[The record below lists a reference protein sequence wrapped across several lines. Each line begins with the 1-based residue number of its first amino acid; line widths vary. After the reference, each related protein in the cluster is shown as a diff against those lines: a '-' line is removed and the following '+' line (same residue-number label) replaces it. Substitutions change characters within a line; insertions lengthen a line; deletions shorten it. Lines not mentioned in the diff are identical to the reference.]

1 MISHAFPRARP
12 RFGLIALAGI
22 IGTILLTPVGKAA
35 ESDPNLEA
43 VQTVCGKCHTT
54 AVFMKEPRSWDRW
67 NDVFADMTRR
77 GAKGSDEQLEQ
88 VTKYFLEN
96 LTLVNINSSPSD
108 ELVWVLGMSEDAA
121 QSIIARRV
129 RQPFTDITQLRSVP
143 GVDAEKLQQRKNRIL
158 F

>member
-1 MISHAFPRARP
+1 MTSHALSRAR
-12 RFGLIALAGI
+12 RSFDLIALAGTVGI
-22 IGTILLTPVGKAA
+22 ILLTHLGEAA

-43 VQTVCGKCHTT
+43 VQIVCGKCHTT
-54 AVFMKEPRSWDRW
+54 AVFMKEPRSWERW

-77 GAKGSDEQLEQ
+77 GAKGTDEQLEQ

-96 LTLVNINSSPSD
+96 LTVVNINSSPSD
-108 ELVWVLGMSEDAA
+108 ELVWVLGMNEEAA
-121 QSIIARRV
+121 RSIIARRE

-143 GVDAEKLQQRKNRIL
+143 GVDSQKLQQRKNRIL

>member
-1 MISHAFPRARP
+1 MTSYALPRAR
-12 RFGLIALAGI
+12 RSFGLIALAGT
-22 IGTILLTPVGKAA
+22 IGIILLTHLGEAA
-35 ESDPNLEA
+35 ESDPNLAA
-43 VQTVCGKCHTT
+43 VQIVCGKCHTT

-77 GAKGSDEQLEQ
+77 GAKGTDEQLEQ

-96 LTLVNINSSPSD
+96 LTLVNINRSPSE
-108 ELVWVLGMSEDAA
+108 ELVWVLGMSEEAA
-121 QSIIARRV
+121 QSIIGRRE

-143 GVDAEKLQQRKNRIL
+143 GVDAEKLEQHKNRIL